1 MRGVEQGVGGR
12 QGSGRLVGGETVELP
27 RLLSL
32 VQAVSVK
39 VRLRVEVVVGGH
51 LLVQPKVL
59 HPHCLQKIRQQ
70 SFKRSKQIHSSVA
83 LTPFST
89 KVWCKFNFASI
100 LELERKGAFAKKCLD
115 LPLCEGSRGK
125 KRLLAVIE
133 EPPVRVV
140 LCRNGIS
147 TGL

>member
-1 MRGVEQGVGGR
+1 MGEGEAGPRAPGRGGGEAPPSAVTGAGCSGQSAPSRRGCGGR
-12 QGSGRLVGGETVELP
+12 PSARAAQSVASPLP
-27 RLLSL
+27 AKDPS
-32 VQAVSVK
+32 A
-39 VRLRVEVVVGGH
+39 E
-51 LLVQPKVL
+51 
-59 HPHCLQKIRQQ
+59 LQK
-70 SFKRSKQIHSSVA
+70 FK
-83 LTPFST
+83 TEPFLL
-89 KVWCKFNFASI
+89 CLDPFFNKILVENQFASI
-100 LELERKGAFAKKCLD
+100 LELERKGAFAKKCLH

>member
-1 MRGVEQGVGGR
+1 MRGVEQGVRGR
-12 QGSGRLVGGETVELP
+12 QGPGRLVGGEVKLP

-70 SFKRSKQIHSSVA
+70 CFKRSKQSHSSVA

-89 KVWCKFNFASI
+89 KFWWKINLPQFLSPI
-100 LELERKGAFAKKCLD
+100 SLE
-115 LPLCEGSRGK
+115 
-125 KRLLAVIE
+125 
-133 EPPVRVV
+133 
-140 LCRNGIS
+140 
-147 TGL
+147 

>member
-1 MRGVEQGVGGR
+1 MRGVEQRVRGR
-12 QGSGRLVGGETVELP
+12 QGPGRLVGGEVELP

-70 SFKRSKQIHSSVA
+70 CFKRSKQSHSSVA

-89 KVWCKFNFASI
+89 KFWCKFNFASI
-100 LELERKGAFAKKCLD
+100 LELERKGAFGKSASTYPCA
-115 LPLCEGSRGK
+115 RGAGE
-125 KRLLAVIE
+125 RRDYW
-133 EPPVRVV
+133 P
-140 LCRNGIS
+140 
-147 TGL
+147 